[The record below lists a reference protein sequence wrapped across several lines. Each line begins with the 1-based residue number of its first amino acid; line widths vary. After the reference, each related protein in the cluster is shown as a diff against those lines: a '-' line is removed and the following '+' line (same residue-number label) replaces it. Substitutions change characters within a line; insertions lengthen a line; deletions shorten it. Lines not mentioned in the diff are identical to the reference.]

1 MGTLLAVYAI
11 ALAAVSA
18 YVWWLAAGNGRLA
31 RRVKRL
37 DTLLA
42 GQPINESPQPEVT

>member
-11 ALAAVSA
+11 ASAAVSA
-18 YVWWLAAGNGRLA
+18 YVRWLAAGNGRLA

-37 DTLLA
+37 ETLLA
-42 GQPINESPQPEVT
+42 GQPINESPHAKVS